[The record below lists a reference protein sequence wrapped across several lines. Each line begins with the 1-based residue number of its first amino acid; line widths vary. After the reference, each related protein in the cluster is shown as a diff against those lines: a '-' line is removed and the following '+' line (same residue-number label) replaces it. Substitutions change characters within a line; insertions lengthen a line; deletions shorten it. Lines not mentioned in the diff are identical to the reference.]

1 MTDFLE
7 KSLWGHEILW
17 LSVCFVPVEM
27 PLKRQAV
34 HWSCRLFLAD
44 SNKTFLFVNVCDGEG
59 GHTLRRECFA
69 VCGK

>member
-1 MTDFLE
+1 MTDFLK
-7 KSLWGHEILW
+7 KSLSGHGILW
-17 LSVCFVPVEM
+17 LSVCFVSVGM
-27 PLKRQAV
+27 PLKRLTA

-44 SNKTFLFVNVCDGEG
+44 SNKNFLSINVCDGEG